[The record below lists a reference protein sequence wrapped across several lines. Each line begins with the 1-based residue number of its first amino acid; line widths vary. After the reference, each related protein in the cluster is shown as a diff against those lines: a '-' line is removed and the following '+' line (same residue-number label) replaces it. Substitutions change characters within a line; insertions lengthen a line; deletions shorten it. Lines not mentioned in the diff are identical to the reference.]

1 MSDEGSRDPST
12 AEYLRVVFLNKV
24 SLPGFLIM
32 LGGILF
38 LVVTG
43 PDSGITNAATYGGG
57 MILAGATLFALGFSK
72 AQRDIA
78 DQSPDW
84 SRRRE

>member
-1 MSDEGSRDPST
+1 MTEERSSDPST

-24 SLPGFLIM
+24 SLPGLLIM

-43 PDSGITNAATYGGG
+43 PDSGIANAATYGGG
-57 MILAGATLFALGFSK
+57 MILAGGTLFALGFSK
-72 AQRDIA
+72 AQRDLV

-84 SRRRE
+84 SWGRE

>member
-1 MSDEGSRDPST
+1 MSDERSSDPST

-24 SLPGFLIM
+24 SLPGLLIM

-43 PDSGITNAATYGGG
+43 PESGIANAATYGGG
-57 MILAGATLFALGFSK
+57 LLLLGGVVFALGFSLG
-72 AQRDIA
+72 QR
-78 DQSPDW
+78 QLVEESPSW
-84 SRRRE
+84 SWRNN